1 MPLIAQATR
10 ARNALWLMFF
20 VMGVVSMAWVPRIP
34 EIKEANGLT
43 DTQFGLVLVAS
54 SVGAILGAQLSGR
67 AIHRWGSRPAMY
79 VSTVIVPLGAAIMGI
94 AQNAIVL
101 VLGLFIMGF
110 SYATLDVGGNAQ
122 AVAIEKHL
130 SKRYIT
136 SFHGMWSVGTL
147 VVTIFGASVAYLLTP
162 SQNLLLI
169 AGLGFV
175 VFAFAAVRLLP
186 PSLDEHQGDGEV
198 ETKNSVPWF
207 GLAAIPLWI
216 MGIGSAGSFIAEGA
230 AADWGALLLRDFM
243 GIDKGFNASA
253 FATFALAM
261 IISRFI
267 GDRLL
272 ERYGPYKVVRYL
284 GVIGG
289 SVWGV
294 SILVGVWLSPF
305 SPLASLIIV
314 NMGFFAAGMAIG
326 PMFPAFISGAAV
338 IKGVAPSVGIAR
350 AGVISIAAYFVGPT
364 LVGVLSDQITLPL
377 AMMYPALALVLAG
390 YLARVLR

>member
-1 MPLIAQATR
+1 
-10 ARNALWLMFF
+10 
-20 VMGVVSMAWVPRIP
+20 MAWVPRIP

-67 AIHRWGSRPAMY
+67 AIHRFGSRPAMY
-79 VSTVIVPLGAAIMGI
+79 VSTVIVPLGAAIMGL
-94 AQNAIVL
+94 ATNAYVL
-101 VLGLFIMGF
+101 VLGLFIMGL

-130 SKRYIT
+130 NKRYIT

-147 VVTIFGASVAYLLTP
+147 VVTVFGASVAYLLTP
-162 SQNLLLI
+162 SQNLLLV
-169 AGLGFV
+169 AGFGFV
-175 VFAFAAVRLLP
+175 VFAFASVRLLP

-216 MGIGSAGSFIAEGA
+216 MGIGSAGSFIAEGS

-243 GIDKGFNASA
+243 GIDKGLNASA

-261 IISRFI
+261 IFSRFI

-272 ERYGPYKVVRYL
+272 TRFGPYRVVRYL
-284 GVIGG
+284 GVVGG
-289 SVWGV
+289 TMFGA
-294 SILVGVWLSPF
+294 SILIGVWVSPY
-305 SPLASLIIV
+305 SQLAALIIV
-314 NMGFFAAGMAIG
+314 NIGFFAAGMAIG
-326 PMFPAFISGAAV
+326 PMFPAFILGATM

-350 AGVISIAAYFVGPT
+350 VGVISIAAYFVGPT
-364 LVGVLSDQITLPL
+364 LVGLLSDLVTLPL
-377 AMMYPALALVLAG
+377 AMLYPAAALVLAG
-390 YLARVLR
+390 YLARVLRVAK